1 MKRLHSL
8 ESRLSCL
15 FFLLVSIPVTAQ
27 DEAKPPKPVDAPAV
41 TTKFTLPEHAL
52 YPESLAYD
60 PKTGRYFLSS
70 LGQSRILCLEKD
82 GTRHDFPVPAAAE
95 LASSVGMKVDAGRRR
110 LWVCH
115 GRYVL
120 HEKHDEL
127 PARTGVLVLDLD
139 EPKVVRSWSF
149 PQKSD
154 YHIFNDLALAADGTA
169 YATTTLMGKVYHLDA
184 ESGEAEVIL
193 DLGDEGH
200 NNGIALDPEGK
211 TLFLVTGR
219 TLSRLDLATREL
231 APLALPPGEGPGGDG
246 LYWYD
251 GSLVVVLPHSKRVAR
266 YFLNEA
272 RTAATRAETLVEGR
286 SDWNYPTTG
295 LLQGDAFLVV
305 ATSYASGF
313 QRVEGAEQ
321 HGDVLIGSV
330 SLKTE

>member
-1 MKRLHSL
+1 MKRLHRF

-15 FFLLVSIPVTAQ
+15 FFLLVALPATAQ
-27 DEAKPPKPVDAPAV
+27 DEAEAPEPVDVPAV
-41 TTKFTLPEHAL
+41 AVKFTLPEHAL

-60 PKTGRYFLSS
+60 PKTERYFLSS

-82 GTRHDFPVPAAAE
+82 GTRRDLPLPPGVE

-139 EPKVVRSWSF
+139 EPRVVRSWSF
-149 PQKSD
+149 VQKSD

-200 NNGIALDPEGK
+200 NNGIALDPEGR

-219 TLSRLDLATREL
+219 MLSRLDLATREL
-231 APLALPPGEGPGGDG
+231 AKLTLPPGEGPGGDG
-246 LYWYD
+246 LYFYD
-251 GSLVVVLPHSKRVAR
+251 GSLLVVLPHAKRIAR

-272 RTAATRAETLVEGR
+272 RTAATRAETLVAGR
-286 SDWNYPTTG
+286 SDWDYPTTG
-295 LLQGDAFLVV
+295 LLLGDELLVV

-313 QRVEGAEQ
+313 QRAEGTEQ
-321 HGDVLIGSV
+321 HGDVSICSV
-330 SLKTE
+330 PLQSE